1 MARQLAVALTGA
13 PGPAHRVTLS
23 EVVAQASA
31 LAVSGTRTLLGIS
44 GAPGAGKSTV
54 VEAILAELGPRA
66 AWVPMDGFHL
76 DNGVLEGL
84 GRRGRKGA
92 WDTFDV
98 EGYVALLQR
107 VRDLPAADAVVYAP
121 AFDRSLET
129 AVAAAIPVPAEA
141 SLVLTEG
148 NYLLHD
154 GGGWELVRPL
164 LDQVW
169 FLEVPEEERVRRLL
183 GRRTQ
188 DGEALEQA
196 RAWVHD
202 VDQVNAG
209 LVLADAHRADLR
221 LRLTTR
227 GDDSPGGS
235 GR

>member
-1 MARQLAVALTGA
+1 MNDEDGVLTA
-13 PGPAHRVTLS
+13 TLP
-23 EVVAQASA
+23 EVVARASA
-31 LAVSGTRTLLGIS
+31 LAVTGTRTLLGIS

-92 WDTFDV
+92 WDTFDI

-107 VRDLPAADAVVYAP
+107 VRDLPATDAVVYAP

-129 AVAAAIPVPAEA
+129 AVAAAIAVPAEA

-154 GGGWELVRPL
+154 GGGWEQVRPL

-169 FLEVPEEERVRRLL
+169 FLEVPEQERVRRLL

-196 RAWVHD
+196 RAWVHE
-202 VDQVNAG
+202 VDQVNAE
-209 LVLADAHRADLR
+209 LVLAGAYRADLLLC
-221 LRLTTR
+221 LRDEDS
-227 GDDSPGGS
+227 DD
-235 GR
+235 